1 LKLPNTDLINVLSKA
16 LLLKNN
22 QNFSNSKII
31 DLRIK
36 NRIISNG

>member
-1 LKLPNTDLINVLSKA
+1 M
-16 LLLKNN
+16 LLKNN

-36 NRIISNG
+36 NRIISNGS

>member
-1 LKLPNTDLINVLSKA
+1 LRNTLSKV

-22 QNFSNSKII
+22 QNFRNSKII

-36 NRIISNG
+36 NRIISND

>member
-1 LKLPNTDLINVLSKA
+1 
-16 LLLKNN
+16 LKNN

-36 NRIISNG
+36 NRIISNEW

>member
-1 LKLPNTDLINVLSKA
+1 M
-16 LLLKNN
+16 LLKND

-36 NRIISNG
+36 NRIISNGW

>member
-1 LKLPNTDLINVLSKA
+1 MLNSQHNLIKTLSKG

-22 QNFSNSKII
+22 QNFRNSKII

-36 NRIISNG
+36 NRIISND